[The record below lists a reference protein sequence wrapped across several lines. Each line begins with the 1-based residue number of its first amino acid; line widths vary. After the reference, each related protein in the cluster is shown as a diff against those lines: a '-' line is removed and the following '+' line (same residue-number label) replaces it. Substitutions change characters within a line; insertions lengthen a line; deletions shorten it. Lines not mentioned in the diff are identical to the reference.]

1 MNPHDDFERI
11 QRLIKKKGAAF
22 KIGFSGD
29 LFRLVGINYA
39 RAADITS
46 GEGAYLHGGRYNFPG
61 THKTTYL
68 SLDLAAAFEEANAY
82 FTYAGIPLAKALPR
96 VEIAVGVT
104 LSKVLDLRDG
114 KLRKVLQISE
124 KRLVEEDWRTAQD
137 AGNEALTQALG
148 RAAFELGFEGLLF
161 PSAAKRTGGNLCVFP
176 GNKLKKSRLRVL
188 NAKSLPK

>member
-61 THKTTYL
+61 TCKTTYL

-104 LSKVLDLRDG
+104 LS
-114 KLRKVLQISE
+114 
-124 KRLVEEDWRTAQD
+124 
-137 AGNEALTQALG
+137 
-148 RAAFELGFEGLLF
+148 
-161 PSAAKRTGGNLCVFP
+161 P
-176 GNKLKKSRLRVL
+176 
-188 NAKSLPK
+188 